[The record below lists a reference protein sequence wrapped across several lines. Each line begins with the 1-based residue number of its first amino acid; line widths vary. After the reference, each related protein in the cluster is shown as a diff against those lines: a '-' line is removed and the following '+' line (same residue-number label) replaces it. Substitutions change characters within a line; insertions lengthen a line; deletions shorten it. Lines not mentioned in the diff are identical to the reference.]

1 MAWQRKVVQKLV
13 QPDARQE
20 LPSSIENP
28 SVLPPSGLDCE
39 NDVVETVP
47 SETPVKSGKEAF
59 DPSQVNQSTPEVRS
73 YSWAEEVETQSF
85 QEAVK
90 ETWSRFKESLPLQVG
105 TKLQFKEPLQKDGQ
119 KIAQLDIVEIAVEAS
134 FWKYALICVV
144 IGANPP
150 LPVFEGFINRIWGKL
165 GIERVARM
173 ISGFTMVKFRDE
185 TTRDLVLE
193 SGVAHFD
200 KKPVILRPWTTDID
214 SLKSIKS
221 ILVWIRLPDLSLQY
235 WGTNCL
241 SALVSTIGKPIMID
255 KITKDRSMIKFAQ
268 ILVDMEI
275 SESLPKYISYINERG
290 QVVDQLIDY
299 EWLPTK
305 CSQCKK
311 LGHTDFSCK
320 FVEGVVWIKK
330 EVMTTPVDGGSDHK
344 ESDSLLNPV
353 QATSAQTQSK
363 EAAESHPVKL
373 PKDQGWAYLK
383 KPGTQKSKN
392 SATAQNTSNT
402 FSVLQEQKQFL
413 TDPSLLLNL
422 NGKFQHIELEC
433 QSFCLTVVYGSNQ
446 LEARRVLWSELSA
459 LAFPVKPW
467 LIVGDVN
474 AVFGSADRMGGKA
487 ISLKELEDARQ
498 WLDLDIVEEMKI
510 MGSFYTC
517 AIANWE
523 VVSNHC
529 AIVLK
534 HIPVQNKGMHPF
546 RFYNMWTS
554 HPKFKTTILNSWN
567 KPLKSEGCSLEQISK
582 KLHRLKFKLKRFN
595 WKVVGDIVKNYEES
609 KNTYQQAKISLF
621 SDLTNQALSV
631 AERSS
636 YLEFKKQEAAYAS
649 FLYQKS
655 KIDWIRFGDE
665 NSAMFY
671 ASMKK
676 RKANNRIV
684 SFVSENGRVEADY
697 PKVINHFIHHFQSF
711 LGCSSAA
718 SGHIESSVVNLGPLL
733 SLDDQ
738 TDLIK
743 PFFSQDV
750 KTTMFSIKAV
760 KSPGPDG
767 FGAGFFKSLWSVI
780 GKEVSIAVLEFFDTD
795 YIPKSLNNTILTLI
809 PKVSHPKNATEY
821 RSIACCNTLYKC
833 ISKILCNR
841 LTSIL
846 PKLVNQNQGAFVKN
860 RSLAHNVLILQDLL
874 KGYNRKRI
882 SPRCLM
888 KIDISKA
895 YDSIDWDF
903 LENLL
908 NAYKFPGRFIRWI
921 MICLRGSSY
930 CILMNGQLQGSFKG
944 GKGLRQGDPISP
956 LLFVLVMEY
965 LTRAFHGAA
974 KDKKFRFH
982 PLCKSLNITNLCFA
996 DDLLLVCKAHAS
1008 SIQIIQ

>member
-1 MAWQRKVVQKLV
+1 M
-13 QPDARQE
+13 
-20 LPSSIENP
+20 N
-28 SVLPPSGLDCE
+28 
-39 NDVVETVP
+39 
-47 SETPVKSGKEAF
+47 
-59 DPSQVNQSTPEVRS
+59 
-73 YSWAEEVETQSF
+73 
-85 QEAVK
+85 
-90 ETWSRFKESLPLQVG
+90 
-105 TKLQFKEPLQKDGQ
+105 
-119 KIAQLDIVEIAVEAS
+119 
-134 FWKYALICVV
+134 
-144 IGANPP
+144 
-150 LPVFEGFINRIWGKL
+150 
-165 GIERVARM
+165 
-173 ISGFTMVKFRDE
+173 SGFTMVKFRDE

-193 SGVAHFD
+193 LGVVHFD
-200 KKPVILRPWTTDID
+200 KMPVILRPWTTDID

-221 ILVWIRLPDLSLQY
+221 VPVWIRLPDLGLQY

-255 KITKDRSMIKFAQ
+255 KITKDRSMIKFAR

-311 LGHTDFSCK
+311 LGHTASSCK
-320 FVEGVVWIKK
+320 FVEGVVWRKK
-330 EVMTTPVDGGSDHK
+330 EVMTAPVDGCSDHK
-344 ESDSLLNPV
+344 KTDSLSKPV
-353 QATSAQTQSK
+353 QTPSVQTQSK
-363 EAAESHPVKL
+363 EADESHPVKL
-373 PKDQGWAYLK
+373 PKDQGWAYPK
-383 KPGTQKSKN
+383 KLGTQKLKTPSTSQK
-392 SATAQNTSNT
+392 TSNP
-402 FSVLQEQKQFL
+402 FSVLQEQKQVL

-459 LAFPVKPW
+459 LTFPVKPW
-467 LIVGDVN
+467 LIVGDFN
-474 AVFGSADRMGGKA
+474 AVFDSADRMGGKA

-510 MGSFYTC
+510 MGSFYTWSNNQDGNNRIFSKLDIVFFNEDWLDSFPNVS
-517 AIANWE
+517 AIVNWE
-523 VVSNHC
+523 VVSDHC

-534 HIPVQNKGMHPF
+534 HIPVQKEGMRPF
-546 RFYNMWTS
+546 R
-554 HPKFKTTILNSWN
+554 
-567 KPLKSEGCSLEQISK
+567 
-582 KLHRLKFKLKRFN
+582 KLHRLKFELKRFN
-595 WKVVGDIVKNYEES
+595 WRVIGDIVKKYEES
-609 KNTYQQAKISLF
+609 KNAYQQAKISLF
-621 SDLTNQALSV
+621 SDLTNQTLSV

-684 SFVSENGRVEADY
+684 SFVSENGRVEDDY

-718 SGHIESSVVNLGPLL
+718 TGHIESSILNLGPLL

-743 PFFSQDV
+743 PFSSQDV
-750 KTTMFSIKAV
+750 KH
-760 KSPGPDG
+760 
-767 FGAGFFKSLWSVI
+767 
-780 GKEVSIAVLEFFDTD
+780 
-795 YIPKSLNNTILTLI
+795 
-809 PKVSHPKNATEY
+809 SHVQ
-821 RSIACCNTLYKC
+821 
-833 ISKILCNR
+833 

-874 KGYNRKRI
+874 KGYNRKRS

-895 YDSIDWDF
+895 YDSIDWDI

-908 NAYKFPGRFIRWI
+908 NAFKFPVIFEPSTDNNKETEREKQQKELDSWVEND
-921 MICLRGSSY
+921 L
-930 CILMNGQLQGSFKG
+930 
-944 GKGLRQGDPISP
+944 
-956 LLFVLVMEY
+956 
-965 LTRAFHGAA
+965 
-974 KDKKFRFH
+974 
-982 PLCKSLNITNLCFA
+982 LCKNFILNGLS
-996 DDLLLVCKAHAS
+996 DDLYDYYNSNKSAKEIWEALQKKYDTEEAGTKKYAVSRYLKYQMVDDKSVEAQSHEIQKIAHE
-1008 SIQIIQ
+1008 IISEGMTLDEQFQVVVLIEKLPPS